1 MQNLIKICDFG
12 WAVHSPLLRATQ
24 CGTPLYT
31 PPEVV
36 SKRPYDSKID
46 IWSIGILTYEL
57 LYGTIPFEIR
67 QLDDM
72 KEKFGL
78 DETGDINCRCCFTRG
93 MTELCGEAVVITK
106 IDDDEEFGELVE
118 LKFDNESE
126 LSDTDWWQFSTDMIE
141 MVEEK

>member
-1 MQNLIKICDFG
+1 MEREFKVGDK
-12 WAVHSPLLRATQ
+12 A
-24 CGTPLYT
+24 
-31 PPEVV
+31 
-36 SKRPYDSKID
+36 K
-46 IWSIGILTYEL
+46 
-57 LYGTIPFEIR
+57 IR
-67 QLDDM
+67 QWDDM
-72 KEKFGL
+72 KEEFGL
-78 DETGDINCRCCFTRG
+78 DGTGDINCRCCFTRG